1 MLLPVVYLAGNGYLF
16 VRVWQAMSG
25 VPVWVRV
32 IVALLFSLA
41 AFSLFAAL
49 GLRDAQVPDMLM
61 KCLSTIGSVWMGF
74 LLYGLYFRAEPRLP
88 QMVPLPHIRLKR
100 TFPLGPSFPHRNP

>member
-1 MLLPVVYLAGNGYLF
+1 MKILFILLPVVYLAGNGYLF

-25 VPVWVRV
+25 VPVWVKV
-32 IVALLFSLA
+32 IVAE
-41 AFSLFAAL
+41 
-49 GLRDAQVPDMLM
+49 QV
-61 KCLSTIGSVWMGF
+61 
-74 LLYGLYFRAEPRLP
+74 YGLYFRAEPRLP

>member
-1 MLLPVVYLAGNGYLF
+1 MKILFMFLPVVYLAGNGYLF

-32 IVALLFSLA
+32 IVAVLFSLA

-49 GLRDAQVPDMLM
+49 GLRDAQLPDMLM
-61 KCLSTIGSVWMGF
+61 KCLSSIGSVWMGF
-74 LLYGLYFRAEPRLP
+74 LLY
-88 QMVPLPHIRLKR
+88 MVLLLAVFDVAGIFIPVLKHSLR
-100 TFPLGPSFPHRNP
+100 FAFPHRNP